1 MDEIITTWNKHEVRY
16 LLIGAQ
22 AVRLYGMPRF
32 SYDWDIFIPPRDD
45 ANFKKLN
52 ALMEEDLD
60 MPVLPLGSRG
70 ENFIQTYQ
78 TKYGLLQFHLAGP
91 GFPPFD
97 AAEHDSRTLKLESGT
112 MVKCVSAETLLAM
125 KEASN
130 RSSDQS
136 DILYLRSI
144 LDDGPKS

>member
-1 MDEIITTWNKHEVRY
+1 MDEIIATWNKHGVRY

-32 SYDWDIFIPPRDD
+32 SYDWDIFIPPKDEENLR
-45 ANFKKLN
+45 KLN
-52 ALMEEDLD
+52 SLTAEDLD
-60 MPVLPLGSRG
+60 MPVLPLGSQG

-97 AAEHDSRTLKLESGT
+97 VAEQNSTVLNLDSGT
-112 MVKCVSAETLLAM
+112 MVKSVSAKTLLAM

-130 RSSDQS
+130 RATDQS
-136 DILYLRSI
+136 DILYLRSF
-144 LDDGPKS
+144 LKVS